1 MHYHGQYQHRELKH
15 CRVCG
20 MDAGAR
26 KVTVKSPE
34 RFYVVCEICG
44 FKTRPHKSQSAATRE
59 WNSERTVYD
68 ET

>member
-1 MHYHGQYQHRELKH
+1 MKYQRHRSWPKLKH

-20 MDAGAR
+20 MDSGAR

-34 RFYVVCEICG
+34 RFYVVCESCG
-44 FKTRPHKSQSAATRE
+44 FKTRPHKSQAAATRE
-59 WNSERTVYD
+59 WNNEREAYD